1 MDEKKKEFQSIP
13 TSKVQRAMKVIGASA
28 KVGGNYAA
36 HYAKSMVGVKETKA
50 ELDRKNAE
58 TVIGTLGEMKGTAL
72 KMAQMLSMDEFTL
85 PEQYQKAFEQAQH
98 NAPPLSFPLVQK
110 TIRSQFNQELNQLFD
125 SFSKS
130 AIHAASIGQV
140 HLAEKDGV
148 KLAVKV
154 QYPGVAESI
163 ESDIRLMKPI
173 AQKMLNVP
181 QNEME
186 FYIEEVQ
193 KTLVEETDY
202 QHELKMGELLYEKC
216 KPVPN
221 LRIPKYYSELTR
233 SRVLTMEF
241 VDGDLL
247 TEWLNNKPTE
257 AQRQLVAQTIWDAFL
272 FQIQE
277 LRMVHADPHPGNFII
292 TEKNEVCLIDFG
304 CVKELD
310 EDFYKEFFELLDME
324 VLNNNELLKEKMYRL
339 NYLNENDKPE
349 EIEYLFD
356 TLKHSML
363 LIAEPFQHES
373 FSFANWDYMKGLYSQ
388 GEELAKEMRKRRIN
402 SARGP
407 KQGIYLLRTFYGLY
421 MILAKLGAEV
431 KLNYTLIQK

>member
-110 TIRSQFNQELNQLFD
+110 TIRSQFGKEINELFD
-125 SFSKS
+125 SFSKN

-140 HLAEKDGV
+140 HRAEKDGV

-202 QHELKMGELLYEKC
+202 LNELKMGELLYEKC

-221 LRIPKYYSELTR
+221 LRIPKYYSDLTK

-241 VDGDLL
+241 VEGDLL
-247 TEWLNNKPTE
+247 TEWLSNKPSE

-292 TEKNEVCLIDFG
+292 TDKNEVCLIDFG

-310 EDFYKEFFELLDME
+310 EEFYKDFFELLDLD
-324 VLNNNELLKEKMYRL
+324 VLNNDELLKEKMYRL

-349 EIEYLFD
+349 EIAYLFES
-356 TLKHSML
+356 LKHSML

-373 FSFANWDYMKGLYSQ
+373 FSFAKWDYMKGLYSQ
-388 GEELAKEMRKRRIN
+388 GEELAKEM
-402 SARGP
+402 
-407 KQGIYLLRTFYGLY
+407 
-421 MILAKLGAEV
+421 
-431 KLNYTLIQK
+431 

>member
-1 MDEKKKEFQSIP
+1 MDEKRKEFQSIP

-110 TIRSQFNQELNQLFD
+110 TIRSQFGKEINELFD
-125 SFSKS
+125 SFSKN

-140 HLAEKDGV
+140 HRAEKDGV
-148 KLAVKV
+148 NLAVKI

-202 QHELKMGELLYEKC
+202 MHELKMGELLYEKC

-221 LRIPKYYSELTR
+221 LRIPKYYSDLTR

-241 VDGDLL
+241 VEGDLL
-247 TEWLNNKPTE
+247 TEWLSNKPSE
-257 AQRQLVAQTIWDAFL
+257 AQRQIVAQTIWDAFL

-292 TEKNEVCLIDFG
+292 TDKNEVCLIDFG

-310 EDFYKEFFELLDME
+310 EEFYKDFFELLNLD
-324 VLNNNELLKEKMYRL
+324 VLNNDELLKEKMYRL

-349 EIEYLFD
+349 EIAYLFES
-356 TLKHSML
+356 LKHSML

>member
-110 TIRSQFNQELNQLFD
+110 TIRSQFGKEINELFD
-125 SFSKS
+125 SFSKN

-140 HLAEKDGV
+140 HRAEKDGV
-148 KLAVKV
+148 NLAVKI

-241 VDGDLL
+241 VEGDLL
-247 TEWLNNKPTE
+247 TEWLSNKPSE
-257 AQRQLVAQTIWDAFL
+257 AQRQTVAQTIWDAFL

-292 TEKNEVCLIDFG
+292 TDKDEVCLIDFG

-310 EDFYKEFFELLDME
+310 EEFYKDFFELLDLD
-324 VLNNNELLKEKMYRL
+324 VLNNDELLKEKMYRL

-349 EIEYLFD
+349 EITYLFES
-356 TLKHSML
+356 LKHSML

-373 FSFANWDYMKGLYSQ
+373 FSFANWHYMKGLYSQ

>member
-36 HYAKSMVGVKETKA
+36 HYAKSMVGVKETKE

-110 TIRSQFNQELNQLFD
+110 TIRSQFNKELNQLFD

-140 HLAEKDGV
+140 HVAEKDGL

-181 QNEME
+181 QEEME

-216 KPVPN
+216 KPVSN
-221 LRIPKYYSELTR
+221 LKIPRYYPELTR

-241 VDGDLL
+241 VEGELL
-247 TEWLNNKPTE
+247 TEWLSSKPSE
-257 AQRQLVAQTIWDAFL
+257 EQRQKVAQTIWDAFL

-292 TEKNEVCLIDFG
+292 TDKNEVCLIDFG
-304 CVKELD
+304 CVKEL
-310 EDFYKEFFELLDME
+310 EPEFYKEFFELLDLD
-324 VLNNNELLKEKMYRL
+324 VLNNDELLKEKMYRL

-349 EIEYLFD
+349 EITYLFD

-373 FSFANWDYMKGLYSQ
+373 FSFSNWDYMKGLYSQ

-431 KLNYTLIQK
+431 KLNYTLIQR

>member
-1 MDEKKKEFQSIP
+1 MDEKRKEFQSIP

-110 TIRSQFNQELNQLFD
+110 TIRSQFGKEINELFD
-125 SFSKS
+125 SFSKN

-140 HLAEKDGV
+140 HRAEKDGV
-148 KLAVKV
+148 NLAVKI

-202 QHELKMGELLYEKC
+202 MHELKMGELLYEKC

-221 LRIPKYYSELTR
+221 LRIPKYYSDLTR

-241 VDGDLL
+241 VEGDLL
-247 TEWLNNKPTE
+247 TEWLSNKPSE
-257 AQRQLVAQTIWDAFL
+257 AQRQIVAQTIWDAFL

-292 TEKNEVCLIDFG
+292 TYKNEVCLIDFG

-310 EDFYKEFFELLDME
+310 EEFYKDFFELLDLD
-324 VLNNNELLKEKMYRL
+324 VLNNDELLKEKMYRL

-349 EIEYLFD
+349 EIAYLFES
-356 TLKHSML
+356 LKHSML